1 VAIVVRNDSV
11 GPIQVPGRGNQNV
24 ILPGEVRV
32 LTEVEYEKIDFANRG
47 VGRLVAI
54 APNENTSETLRIKFD
69 YYIPGGSVSEVRYIG
84 YARQVALGSDP
95 VWTVRRH
102 SHGSFGSEWLI
113 TEIQVIENVA
123 WDNRGGLAWT

>member
-1 VAIVVRNDSV
+1 MAVVIRNDSA

-24 ILPGEVRV
+24 VLPGEVRV
-32 LTEVEYEKIDFANRG
+32 LTENEYEKIDFANRG

-69 YYIPGGSVSEVRYIG
+69 YYNPGGATYEVHYIG
-84 YARQVALGSDP
+84 YARQIAADTDP

-102 SHGSFGSEWLI
+102 SHAAFGSEWLI
-113 TEIQVIENVA
+113 TDIQVMENSA
-123 WDNRGGLAWT
+123 WSNRAGLAWT